1 MEGKIEMTITCIYG
15 SSQITNNNDIQ
26 NNLIK
31 ELDKRM
37 NWNHSIN
44 VGDAKGID
52 YFTQLYLNNRNWK
65 KVCVWYTNS
74 TPRNIVEN
82 PYWEKSK
89 VVGGY
94 KKRNHIMLNDSDE
107 LIAVWNNKSQETKQ
121 NIDSFTKGKVIVI
134 CEGINISSDEAG
146 LGGALSIN
154 DKAAYRKNKIK
165 RTYSVEWG
173 GVEYDGAIDI
183 WNNDEIKNK
192 YLNYEVTHN
201 IYEPLPLFM
210 RDIMKAKFISNKCL
224 HDEIRSKGGIDFL
237 RRCKH
242 IKSNNNSPKFR
253 NLSVY
258 HYLIIS
264 GVNSNM
270 WEGKGYNS
278 LYIDCLID
286 AYLELL

>member
-1 MEGKIEMTITCIYG
+1 MTKTCVCG
-15 SSQITNNNDIQ
+15 SRQITDNNDIQ
-26 NNLIK
+26 NNLIE

-37 NWNHSIN
+37 HWNHSIN

-52 YFTQLYLNNRNWK
+52 YFTQLYLNSQNWK
-65 KVCVWYTNS
+65 KVCVWYTDS

-82 PYWEKSK
+82 PYWKRLK

-94 KKRNHIMLNDSDE
+94 TKRDREMLNNSDE
-107 LIAVWNNKSQETKQ
+107 LIAVWNNKSPGTKR
-121 NIDSFTKGKVIVI
+121 NIDSFTKGKVTVM

-165 RTYSVEWG
+165 RTYSLEWD

-183 WNNDEIKNK
+183 WNNDKIKNK
-192 YLNYEVTHN
+192 YLNYEIEHN
-201 IYEPLPLFM
+201 IYEPLPLFL

-224 HDEIRSKGGIDFL
+224 HDEIRNKGGIDFL

-242 IKSNNNSPKFR
+242 IKNNRPSKVR
-253 NLSVY
+253 D
-258 HYLIIS
+258 
-264 GVNSNM
+264 M
-270 WEGKGYNS
+270 WEGEGYES

-286 AYLELL
+286 AYLELLD